1 MQDNTS
7 PEGRL
12 LCLIRGDHE
21 KLSRSQEEIVKD
33 IELSQSKEAIQKS
46 FSLSEKFSLNLIN
59 QILLAIFLISGV
71 YLAADFLINNSDKI
85 GKRISSFREAKNGN
99 LIIQAKADTSLKP
112 FSYYAEPLKSRSLFA
127 GPGTKTNQGE
137 PTASFLEMVAKLK
150 LQGIVFSGSNPQAII
165 KDTNTQQVYF
175 LSPGESIGEIEL
187 KKVLQGKVKL
197 GYYGQEAE
205 LSL

>member
-21 KLSRSQEEIVKD
+21 KLSRSQEQIVKD
-33 IELSQSKEAIQKS
+33 IELSQSKEVIQKS
-46 FSLSEKFSLNLIN
+46 FSLSKKFSFSLIN
-59 QILLAIFLISGV
+59 QILLAIFIILGI
-71 YLAADFLINNSDKI
+71 YLATDFLINNSDKI
-85 GKRISSFREAKNGN
+85 EKRISSFRETTNRS
-99 LIIQAKADTSLKP
+99 LTIQAKADTSLKP

-127 GPGTKTNQGE
+127 GSPTKTNQGK
-137 PTASFLEMVAKLK
+137 PSASFLEMVSKLK
-150 LQGIVFSGSNPQAII
+150 LQGIVSSGSSPQAII
-165 KDTNTQQVYF
+165 EDTNTRQVYF

-187 KKVLQGKVKL
+187 KRILQGKVRL